1 MVMGTP
7 AGEGGRLPGPA
18 ATPEAPGPETPGA
31 EAPGPEA
38 PGPEA
43 PGLEAPGLEAPGL
56 EAPGLETPGRET
68 GPERPE
74 PPATGPE
81 TGDPR
86 VDEALAQ
93 LGQLAELP
101 VTEHLAVFEHVHQ
114 RLAEVLGDLGT
125 GEPGTGGADSHGR

>member
-1 MVMGTP
+1 VGEEMMMGTP

-18 ATPEAPGPETPGA
+18 VTPQT
-31 EAPGPEA
+31 
-38 PGPEA
+38 
-43 PGLEAPGLEAPGL
+43 
-56 EAPGLETPGRET
+56 PGLETPGLET
-68 GPERPE
+68 PGPGTPGLETPGPGTPGLEAAPARPE
-74 PPATGPE
+74 TPMTGPE

-101 VTEHLAVFEHVHQ
+101 VTEHPAVFEHVHQ

-125 GEPGTGGADSHGR
+125 GDPGTGGADSYGR